1 MLIHKNLHLHKS
13 QQFTVMKY
21 KFKAK
26 GIPEI
31 RGSTH
36 ASLRSPLCFSRLNH
50 ERNPEVQTID
60 L

>member
-1 MLIHKNLHLHKS
+1 
-13 QQFTVMKY
+13 MKY

-36 ASLRSPLCFSRLNH
+36 ASLKSPLGFSTLNH
-50 ERNPEVQTID
+50 ERNAEVHTTE